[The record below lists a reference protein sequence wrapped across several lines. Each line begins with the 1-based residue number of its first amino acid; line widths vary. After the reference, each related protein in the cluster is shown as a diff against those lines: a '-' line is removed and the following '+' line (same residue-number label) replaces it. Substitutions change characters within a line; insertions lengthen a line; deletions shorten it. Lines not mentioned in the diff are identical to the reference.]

1 MLDLF
6 QLLPHAKK
14 DAKLDTK
21 APRTAIN
28 EVADLKGCSSVLLFE
43 ARKRADLYMWL
54 ARTPEG
60 PSGKFLVHNVHTMA
74 ELKLAGNH
82 LKGSRPVL
90 SFHGAFDAAPHW
102 RLVKEMLAQTFAT
115 PRRHPRSKPFI
126 DHVLSFSIADGKVW
140 ARNYQIVPPVTAPTV
155 APGDG
160 AAVSAKVA
168 AAGAKAARAAA
179 AAAAGGSTGLPLGG
193 GDLSLVEVGPRFCLE
208 PIKLF
213 AGSCG
218 GRVLYDNADFV
229 SPNSVRAALKKAA
242 AGKYGKRVAA
252 SQARKARRAAVPAVE
267 DELAGV
273 FK

>member
-21 APRTAIN
+21 SPRTAIN

-43 ARKRADLYMWL
+43 ARKRQDLYLWL

-60 PSGKFLVHNVHTMA
+60 PSAKFLVHNVHTMA
-74 ELKLAGNH
+74 ELKLSGNH

-102 RLVKEMLAQTFAT
+102 RLVKEMLMQSFAT
-115 PRRHPRSKPFI
+115 PRRHPRSKPFV
-126 DHVLSFSIADGKVW
+126 DHVLAFSIADGKVW
-140 ARNYQIVPPVTAPTV
+140 ARNYQIVPPTTAATV
-155 APGDG
+155 APGEG
-160 AAVSAKVA
+160 ADAAARVA

-179 AAAAGGSTGLPLGG
+179 AAAAGGSKARPLGG
-193 GDLSLVEVGPRFCLE
+193 GDLTLVEVGPRFCLE

-229 SPNSVRAALKKAA
+229 SPNAVRAALKKKA
-242 AGKYGKRVAA
+242 AGKYGARVAA
-252 SQARKARRAAVPAVE
+252 HAKRKARRAAVPVVE
-267 DELAGV
+267 DEMAGV

>member
-14 DAKLDTK
+14 DSKLDTK

-28 EVADLKGCSSVLLFE
+28 EVADLKGCTSVLLFE
-43 ARKRADLYMWL
+43 ARKRSDLYLWL

-60 PSGKFLVHNVHTMA
+60 PSAKFLVHNVHTMA

-115 PRRHPRSKPFI
+115 PRRHPRSKPFV

-140 ARNYQIVPPVTAPTV
+140 ARNYQIVPPTTAPTV
-155 APGDG
+155 
-160 AAVSAKVA
+160 
-168 AAGAKAARAAA
+168 
-179 AAAAGGSTGLPLGG
+179 
-193 GDLSLVEVGPRFCLE
+193 
-208 PIKLF
+208 
-213 AGSCG
+213 
-218 GRVLYDNADFV
+218 
-229 SPNSVRAALKKAA
+229 
-242 AGKYGKRVAA
+242 
-252 SQARKARRAAVPAVE
+252 RRASSRWT
-267 DELAGV
+267 
-273 FK
+273 